1 MKYFVRRTVGLLALT
16 GWLITHHAVP
26 AAAQA
31 PSPARFTLMPTP
43 VWMAAMDMSTPMPGM
58 GTTSPAPP
66 VPHEGPPHA
75 AEGTPTLPNLADRS
89 SWPSPVADTATYS
102 FLLFDLLEYQRTNDG
117 LDALR
122 WDILGWLGGDYNRFW
137 FKSEGRKVFAS
148 QEGSEVEVQALYGR
162 LIAPFFDVQAGL
174 RFDQRLQRGSNPT
187 RVYAV
192 VGLQGLAP
200 YRFDIEPTLFISNKG
215 QVSARLT
222 ATYDV
227 LLSQQLV
234 LQPRLEIN
242 GAFQRDEAIGIAAGL
257 NDVELGGRLRYEI
270 RREFAPYIGV
280 TWKESIGATHRL
292 VVREGGDPSHLAF
305 VAGVRLWF

>member
-1 MKYFVRRTVGLLALT
+1 MRRTAGLLALT
-16 GWLITHHAVP
+16 GWLLAHHAGF
-26 AAAQA
+26 ATAQS
-31 PSPARFTLMPTP
+31 PSLSRFALMPTP
-43 VWMAAMDMSTPMPGM
+43 VWMAAMDMSAPMPGM
-58 GTTSPAPP
+58 RTTSPVPP
-66 VPHEGPPHA
+66 DPHEGSPHA
-75 AEGTPTLPNLADRS
+75 VESTPTLPNLADRS
-89 SWPSPVADTATYS
+89 GWPSPVDDTAMYS
-102 FLLFDLLEYQRTNDG
+102 FVLFDLLEYQRTSD

-137 FKSEGRKVFAS
+137 FKSEGRKVFTS
-148 QEGSEVEVQALYGR
+148 REGSEVEAQALYGR
-162 LIAPFFDVQAGL
+162 LIAPFFDLQVGL
-174 RFDQRLQRGSNPT
+174 RYDQRLQRGANPT

-192 VGLQGLAP
+192 VGVQGLAP

-227 LLSQQLV
+227 LLSQRLV

-242 GAFQRDEAIGIAAGL
+242 GAFQKDEAIGIAAGL

-292 VVREGGDPSHLAF
+292 TTREGGDPSHLAF

>member
-1 MKYFVRRTVGLLALT
+1 MRNIMIRTAGLLALT
-16 GWLITHHAVP
+16 GWLLTHHAVP

-31 PSPARFTLMPTP
+31 PAPARFTLIPTP
-43 VWMAAMDMSTPMPGM
+43 MWMAAVDMSTPMPGM

-66 VPHEGPPHA
+66 VPHGGPPHA
-75 AEGTPTLPNLADRS
+75 AEDTPTPADRS
-89 SWPSPVADTATYS
+89 SWPSPVDDTATYS
-102 FLLFDLLEYQRTNDG
+102 FLLFDLLEYQRTKDG

-148 QEGSEVEVQALYGR
+148 REDSEVEVQALYGR
-162 LIAPFFDVQAGL
+162 LIAPFFDVQVGL
-174 RFDQRLQRGSNPT
+174 RVDPRLRSGSNPT

-192 VGLQGLAP
+192 IGLQGLAP
-200 YRFDIEPTLFISNKG
+200 YRFNIEPTLFISNKG

-227 LLSQQLV
+227 LLSQRLV

-242 GAFQRDEAIGIAAGL
+242 GAFQKDEAIGIAAGF

-280 TWKESIGATHRL
+280 TWKEGIGTTHRL
-292 VVREGGDPSHLAF
+292 AVREGGDPSHVSF

>member
-1 MKYFVRRTVGLLALT
+1 MRHFMRRSAGLLALT
-16 GWLITHHAVP
+16 GWLIAHHAGL
-26 AAAQA
+26 ATAQS
-31 PSPARFTLMPTP
+31 PSLSRFALMPTP

-58 GTTSPAPP
+58 HTTSPVPP
-66 VPHEGPPHA
+66 DPHGGSPHA
-75 AEGTPTLPNLADRS
+75 VESTPALPNLADRS
-89 SWPSPVADTATYS
+89 SWPSPVADTALYS
-102 FLLFDLLEYQRTNDG
+102 FVLFDLLEYQRTSD

-137 FKSEGRKVFAS
+137 FKSEGRKVFTS
-148 QEGSEVEVQALYGR
+148 RESSEVEAQALYGR
-162 LIAPFFDVQAGL
+162 LIAPFFDVQVGL
-174 RFDQRLQRGSNPT
+174 RYDQRLQRGANPT

-192 VGLQGLAP
+192 IGLQGLAP
-200 YRFDIEPTLFISNKG
+200 YWFDIEPTLFISNKG
-215 QVSARLT
+215 KVSARLT

-227 LLSQQLV
+227 LLSQRLV

-242 GAFQRDEAIGIAAGL
+242 GAFQKDEAIGIAAGL

-292 VVREGGDPSHLAF
+292 TTREGGDPSHLAF

>member
-1 MKYFVRRTVGLLALT
+1 MRHFMRRPAGLLALT
-16 GWLITHHAVP
+16 GWLIAHHAGL
-26 AAAQA
+26 ATAQS
-31 PSPARFTLMPTP
+31 PSLSRFALMPTP

-58 GTTSPAPP
+58 HTTSPPP
-66 VPHEGPPHA
+66 PDPHGGSPHA
-75 AEGTPTLPNLADRS
+75 VESTPTLPILADRS
-89 SWPSPVADTATYS
+89 SWPSPVDDTAMYS
-102 FLLFDLLEYQRTNDG
+102 FVLFDLLEYQRTSD

-137 FKSEGRKVFAS
+137 FKSEGRKVFTS
-148 QEGSEVEVQALYGR
+148 QEGSEVEAQALYGR
-162 LIAPFFDVQAGL
+162 LIAPFFDVQVGL
-174 RFDQRLQRGSNPT
+174 RYDQRLQRGANPT

-192 VGLQGLAP
+192 IGLQGLAP
-200 YRFDIEPTLFISNKG
+200 YWFDIEPTLFISNKG
-215 QVSARLT
+215 KVSARLT

-227 LLSQQLV
+227 LLSQRLV

-242 GAFQRDEAIGIAAGL
+242 AAFQKDEAIGIAAGL

-292 VVREGGDPSHLAF
+292 TTREGGDPSHLAF
-305 VAGVRLWF
+305 VVGVRLWF

>member
-1 MKYFVRRTVGLLALT
+1 MRHFVRRPAGLLALT
-16 GWLITHHAVP
+16 GWLLAHHAVL
-26 AAAQA
+26 AAAQP
-31 PSPARFTLMPTP
+31 PSTSRFALMPTP
-43 VWMAAMDMSTPMPGM
+43 MWMAEMDMSAPMPEM
-58 GTTSPAPP
+58 RPTSPPP
-66 VPHEGPPHA
+66 VPHEGSSHA
-75 AEGTPTLPNLADRS
+75 VESTPTLPNLADRS
-89 SWPSPVADTATYS
+89 SWPSPVADTALYS
-102 FLLFDLLEYQRTNDG
+102 FVLFDLLEYQRTSD

-137 FKSEGRKVFAS
+137 FKSEGRKVFS
-148 QEGSEVEVQALYGR
+148 SRESSEVEAQALYGR
-162 LIAPFFDVQAGL
+162 LIAPFFDVQVGL
-174 RFDQRLQRGSNPT
+174 RYDQRLQRGANPT

-192 VGLQGLAP
+192 IGLQGLAP
-200 YRFDIEPTLFISNKG
+200 YWFDIEPTLFISNKG
-215 QVSARLT
+215 KVSARLT

-227 LLSQQLV
+227 LLSQRLV

-242 GAFQRDEAIGIAAGL
+242 AAFQKDEAIGIAAGL

-292 VVREGGDPSHLAF
+292 TTREGGDPSHLAF

>member
-1 MKYFVRRTVGLLALT
+1 MRHFVRRTAGLLALT
-16 GWLITHHAVP
+16 GWLIAYHALP
-26 AAAQA
+26 ASAQA
-31 PSPARFTLMPTP
+31 PSPARFTLMPPP

-58 GTTSPAPP
+58 RTTSPAPP
-66 VPHEGPPHA
+66 VPHEGSPHA
-75 AEGTPTLPNLADRS
+75 VESTPTLPNLADRS
-89 SWPSPVADTATYS
+89 SWPSPVDDTAIYS
-102 FLLFDLLEYQRTNDG
+102 FVLFDLLEYQRTSD

-137 FKSEGRKVFAS
+137 FKSEGRKVFS
-148 QEGSEVEVQALYGR
+148 SREGSEVEAQALYGR
-162 LIAPFFDVQAGL
+162 LIAPFFDVQVGL
-174 RFDQRLQRGSNPT
+174 RYDQRLQRGANPT

-192 VGLQGLAP
+192 IGLQGLAP
-200 YRFDIEPTLFISNKG
+200 YWFDIEPTLFISNKG
-215 QVSARLT
+215 KVSARLT

-227 LLSQQLV
+227 LLSQRLV

-242 GAFQRDEAIGIAAGL
+242 GAFQKDEAIGIAAGL

-292 VVREGGDPSHLAF
+292 TTREGGDPSHLAF

>member
-1 MKYFVRRTVGLLALT
+1 MKHLVRRTVGLLALT

-26 AAAQA
+26 AAAQS

-58 GTTSPAPP
+58 GTTSPP
-66 VPHEGPPHA
+66 VPHEGPPQA
-75 AEGTPTLPNLADRS
+75 AEGTPTLANLADRS
-89 SWPSPVADTATYS
+89 GWPSPVDDTATYS
-102 FLLFDLLEYQRTNDG
+102 FLLFDLLESQRTKDG

-148 QEGSEVEVQALYGR
+148 REDSEVEAQALYGR
-162 LIAPFFDVQAGL
+162 LIAPFFDLQAGL
-174 RFDQRLQRGSNPT
+174 RFDQRLQRGANPT

-192 VGLQGLAP
+192 LGLQGLAP

-227 LLSQQLV
+227 LLSQRLV

-242 GAFQRDEAIGIAAGL
+242 GAFQKDEAIGIAAGL

-292 VVREGGDPSHLAF
+292 TVREGGDPSHLAF

>member
-1 MKYFVRRTVGLLALT
+1 MRHFVRRPAGLLALT
-16 GWLITHHAVP
+16 GWLLAHHAGL
-26 AAAQA
+26 ATAQP
-31 PSPARFTLMPTP
+31 PSTSRFTLMPP
-43 VWMAAMDMSTPMPGM
+43 PMWMAQRDMSAPMPEM
-58 GTTSPAPP
+58 RPTSPPPP
-66 VPHEGPPHA
+66 VPHEGSSHA
-75 AEGTPTLPNLADRS
+75 VESTPMLPNLADRS
-89 SWPSPVADTATYS
+89 SWPSPVDDTAMYS
-102 FLLFDLLEYQRTNDG
+102 FVLFDLLEYQRTSD

-137 FKSEGRKVFAS
+137 FKSEGRKVFS
-148 QEGSEVEVQALYGR
+148 SRESSEVEAQALYGR
-162 LIAPFFDVQAGL
+162 LIAPFFDVQVGL
-174 RFDQRLQRGSNPT
+174 RYDQRLQRGANPT

-192 VGLQGLAP
+192 IGLQGLAP
-200 YRFDIEPTLFISNKG
+200 YWFDIEPTLFISNKG
-215 QVSARLT
+215 KVSARLT

-227 LLSQQLV
+227 LLSQRLV

-242 GAFQRDEAIGIAAGL
+242 AAFQKDEAIGIAAGL

-292 VVREGGDPSHLAF
+292 VTREGGDPSHLAF

>member
-1 MKYFVRRTVGLLALT
+1 MHLVRRTACLLTLT
-16 GWLITHHAVP
+16 GWLVLHHAAP
-26 AAAQA
+26 AVAQT
-31 PSPARFTLMPTP
+31 PSTARFALMPTP
-43 VWMAAMDMSTPMPGM
+43 MWMAATDMAAPMPGM
-58 GTTSPAPP
+58 GTIAQTPP
-66 VPHEGPPHA
+66 GPHEGPHTA
-75 AEGTPTLPNLADRS
+75 SGTTTLPTLADRS
-89 SWPSPVADTATYS
+89 GWPSPVGDTATYG
-102 FLLFDLLEYQRTNDG
+102 FFLFDLLEYQRTRSG

-122 WDILGWLGGDYNRFW
+122 WDILSWFGGDYHRFW
-137 FKSEGRKVFAS
+137 FKSEGRKVFS
-148 QEGSEVEVQALYGR
+148 SREGDEVEAQALYGR
-162 LIAPFFDVQAGL
+162 LIAPFFDLQAGL
-174 RFDQRLQRGSNPT
+174 RFDQRLRRGSNPT

-192 VGLQGLAP
+192 VGVQGLAP
-200 YRFDIEPTLFISNKG
+200 YWFDIEPTLFISNKG

-227 LLSQQLV
+227 LLSQRLV

-242 GAFQRDEAIGIAAGL
+242 GAFQKDEAIGIAAGL

-292 VVREGGDPSHLAF
+292 TVREGGDPSHLAF

>member
-1 MKYFVRRTVGLLALT
+1 MKQLVRRTAGLLALT

-26 AAAQA
+26 ATAQA
-31 PSPARFTLMPTP
+31 PSSARFTLMPTP

-58 GTTSPAPP
+58 GTPSPP
-66 VPHEGPPHA
+66 VQHEGPPHA

-102 FLLFDLLEYQRTNDG
+102 FVLFDLLEYQRTKDG

-122 WDILGWLGGDYNRFW
+122 WDILGWLGGDYHRFW

-148 QEGSEVEVQALYGR
+148 REGSEVEVQALYGR

-174 RFDQRLQRGSNPT
+174 RVDQRLQRGSNPA
-187 RVYAV
+187 RVYTV
-192 VGLQGLAP
+192 IGLQGLAP
-200 YRFDIEPTLFISNKG
+200 YRFDIEPTLFISHKG

-227 LLSQQLV
+227 LFSQRLV
-234 LQPRLEIN
+234 LQPRLELN
-242 GAFQRDEAIGIAAGL
+242 GAFQKDEAIGTAAGL

-292 VVREGGDPSHLAF
+292 VVREGGDPAHLAF

>member
-1 MKYFVRRTVGLLALT
+1 MKHLVRRTAGLLALT
-16 GWLITHHAVP
+16 GWLLTHHAVP

-58 GTTSPAPP
+58 GTTSPGLP

-75 AEGTPTLPNLADRS
+75 AEGAPTLPNLADRS
-89 SWPSPVADTATYS
+89 SWPSPVADTALYS
-102 FLLFDLLEYQRTNDG
+102 FLLFDLLEYQRTKDG

-122 WDILGWLGGDYNRFW
+122 WDILGWVGGDYNRFW

-200 YRFDIEPTLFISNKG
+200 YRFDIEPTLFISHKG

-222 ATYDV
+222 ATYEV
-227 LLSQQLV
+227 LLSQRLV

-242 GAFQRDEAIGIAAGL
+242 GAFQKDEAIGIAAGL

-292 VVREGGDPSHLAF
+292 TVREGGDTSHLAF